1 MSWLLA
7 DIGGT
12 NTRCATW
19 SLQAGLGPVTR
30 LANCDHPG
38 VAEALQHFISTSDT
52 PRPDRAMIG
61 IAAPLKGDRV
71 QMINIDWSFSQA
83 EVTQVLDLT
92 DLELINDFGA
102 VAHSLPDLQEGDL
115 HRIGGGERLPG
126 AVRTVLG
133 PGTGLGVATL
143 VEAGESFHAVMGEGG
158 HVSLAANTPKERK
171 IIMAM
176 QDRFSHCSAERIVSG
191 AGISLVHEVMHAE
204 EGIDAAQ
211 IGQRASQQ
219 DPAAMETL
227 KQVFCFLGTIAAD
240 VALTVGAFGGV
251 YIAGGIVPRHLE
263 LFVNSG
269 FRERFENKGRY
280 RAYLAAIPTSVIT
293 SADPAFLGLA
303 RLARERT

>member
-19 SLQAGLGPVTR
+19 SPEAGLGPVTR
-30 LANCDHPG
+30 LSNKDHQG
-38 VAEALQHFISTSDT
+38 AGEALEHFVSSTDV
-52 PRPDRAMIG
+52 PRPEHAMIG
-61 IAAPLKGDRV
+61 IAAPLKGDHV

-83 EVTQVLDLT
+83 QMTQDMGLT
-92 DLELINDFGA
+92 SLELINDFGA
-102 VAHSLPDLQEGDL
+102 VAHSLPALQEADI
-115 HRIGGGERLPG
+115 RPIGGGERLPG
-126 AVRTVLG
+126 AVRIVLG

-143 VEAGESFHAVMGEGG
+143 LEADGSFHAIMGEGG
-158 HVSLAANTPKERK
+158 HVSLAANTAMERT

-176 QDRFSHCSAERIVSG
+176 QERFTHCSAERIVSG
-191 AGISLVHEVMHAE
+191 AGISLVHEVMHGE
-204 EGIDAAQ
+204 VGLDAAQ
-211 IGQRASQQ
+211 IGERASQGDQ
-219 DPAAMETL
+219 AAVDTL

-240 VALTVGAFGGV
+240 VAVTVGAFGGV

-263 LFVNSG
+263 LFVGSG

-293 SADPAFLGLA
+293 RADPAFLGLA
-303 RLARERT
+303 RLAEMRS

>member
-1 MSWLLA
+1 
-7 DIGGT
+7 
-12 NTRCATW
+12 
-19 SLQAGLGPVTR
+19 
-30 LANCDHPG
+30 
-38 VAEALQHFISTSDT
+38 
-52 PRPDRAMIG
+52 
-61 IAAPLKGDRV
+61 
-71 QMINIDWSFSQA
+71 
-83 EVTQVLDLT
+83 
-92 DLELINDFGA
+92 
-102 VAHSLPDLQEGDL
+102 
-115 HRIGGGERLPG
+115 
-126 AVRTVLG
+126 
-133 PGTGLGVATL
+133 
-143 VEAGESFHAVMGEGG
+143 MGEGG

-263 LFVNSG
+263 LFENSG